1 MRTDVTAFREET
13 SMLMSVIEEA
23 QSAPAYPDLA
33 EQRILITGITS
44 ECGID
49 IARAFADHRTRL
61 VLQFAEASENMEAVA
76 EIAAPTALE
85 TMAFGPVGADSDSLV
100 RFARRAVQ
108 AFGGLDV
115 VVNLVPLAPN
125 DFAGAASMRAIDA
138 LVADR
143 LRAACIYSSIA
154 ANRMSVT
161 LTEGLILNVAV
172 LAGRVRGR
180 SQALA
185 SLIKAAVAAMTRLQ
199 AEEWASKAVR
209 INAIVPQTLP
219 LGPEPVLRSEPDM
232 AALALYLASSRGIGL
247 SGLLFEA
254 QGAQASA

>member
-1 MRTDVTAFREET
+1 MRTDVTAFREES

-49 IARAFADHRTRL
+49 IARAFADHKTRL
-61 VLQFAEASENMEAVA
+61 VLQFAEASANMETIA

-85 TMAFGPVGADSDSLV
+85 TLAFGPVGADTDSLV
-100 RFARRAVQ
+100 CFARRAVKV
-108 AFGGLDV
+108 FGGLDAV
-115 VVNLVPLAPN
+115 INLVPLAPN
-125 DFAGAASMRAIDA
+125 EFAGALSMRAIDG

-143 LRAACIYSSIA
+143 LRGACIFSTVA

-172 LAGRVRGR
+172 LAERARGK

-199 AEEWASKAVR
+199 AEEWASKAIR

-219 LGPEPVLRSEPDM
+219 AGPEPVLRSEPDM
-232 AALALYLASSRGIGL
+232 ATLALYLASSRGKGL

-254 QGAQASA
+254 QGAQAAA

>member
-1 MRTDVTAFREET
+1 MRTDVTAFREES

-49 IARAFADHRTRL
+49 IARAFADHKTRL
-61 VLQFAEASENMEAVA
+61 VLQFAEASTTMEAIA

-85 TMAFGPVGADSDSLV
+85 TLAFGPVGADTDSLV
-100 RFARRAVQ
+100 RFARRAGQV
-108 AFGGLDV
+108 FGGLDAV
-115 VVNLVPLAPN
+115 INLVPLAPN
-125 DFAGAASMRAIDA
+125 EFASAMSMRAIDGI
-138 LVADR
+138 VADR
-143 LRAACIYSSIA
+143 LRGACIFSSVA

-172 LAGRVRGR
+172 LAERARGK

-199 AEEWASKAVR
+199 AQEWASKAIR

-219 LGPEPVLRSEPDM
+219 VGPDPALRSEPDM
-232 AALALYLASSRGIGL
+232 ATLALYLASRRGKDL

-254 QGAQASA
+254 QGAQAWA

>member
-1 MRTDVTAFREET
+1 MRTDVTAFREEK

-44 ECGID
+44 ACGID
-49 IARAFADHRTRL
+49 IVRAFADHKTRL
-61 VLQFAEASENMEAVA
+61 VLQFAEASENMQTIA

-85 TMAFGPVGADSDSLV
+85 AMAFGPVGTDSDNLV

-108 AFGGLDV
+108 TFGGLDTV
-115 VVNLVPLAPN
+115 INLVPLAPN
-125 DFAGAASMRAIDA
+125 EFATAMSMGAIEGI
-138 LVADR
+138 VADR
-143 LRAACIYSSIA
+143 LRGACIFSSIA
-154 ANRMSVT
+154 ANRMSLT

-172 LAGRVRGR
+172 LAERVRGK

-185 SLIKAAVAAMTRLQ
+185 SLIRAAVAAMTRLQ
-199 AEEWASKAVR
+199 AEEWASRAVR

-219 LGPEPVLRSEPDM
+219 AGPEPVLRSEPDM
-232 AALALYLASSRGIGL
+232 ATLALYLASSRGKGL

>member
-1 MRTDVTAFREET
+1 MRTDVTAFREES

-49 IARAFADHRTRL
+49 IARAFADHKTRL
-61 VLQFAEASENMEAVA
+61 VLQFAEASTTMEAIA

-85 TMAFGPVGADSDSLV
+85 TLAFGPVGADTDSLV

-108 AFGGLDV
+108 VFGGLDAV
-115 VVNLVPLAPN
+115 INLVPLAPN
-125 DFAGAASMRAIDA
+125 EFASAMSMRAIDGI
-138 LVADR
+138 VADR
-143 LRAACIYSSIA
+143 LRGACIFSSVA

-172 LAGRVRGR
+172 LAERARGK

-199 AEEWASKAVR
+199 AQEWASKAIR

-219 LGPEPVLRSEPDM
+219 VGPDPVLRSEPDM
-232 AALALYLASSRGIGL
+232 ATLALYLASRRGKDL

-254 QGAQASA
+254 QGAQAWA